1 MNVSLVAGGCG
12 FIGSNLIDYLIYKG
26 HTIICI
32 DNLLTGN
39 LNNIKKH
46 IDSEK
51 LFFYNVDIIDNENLC
66 KVIKNH
72 STITHIWNLA
82 CAASPEKYMIDGVH
96 TINTSIIG
104 TTNLLNIA
112 VKHQAKFL
120 FTSTSEIYGDPLIK
134 IQDESYWGNVNPYG
148 PRSCYDESKRCTESL
163 IYEYK
168 KKYPELKE
176 KFKIVRLFNTYGPRM
191 DINDGRV
198 ITNFIKNILNDK
210 PINIYGNGTQYR
222 CFCYIDDLVHGLF
235 LLMNSNYHKPIN
247 MGNPN
252 EKYTMN
258 ELKDLI
264 SVVLQ
269 KNIHSEYSGLPK
281 DDPKI
286 RQPDITLA
294 KEVLGWK
301 PKITLKDGF
310 MKTYNYFVN
319 LQNNN

>member
-1 MNVSLVAGGCG
+1 
-12 FIGSNLIDYLIYKG
+12 
-26 HTIICI
+26 
-32 DNLLTGN
+32 
-39 LNNIKKH
+39 
-46 IDSEK
+46 
-51 LFFYNVDIIDNENLC
+51 
-66 KVIKNH
+66 
-72 STITHIWNLA
+72 
-82 CAASPEKYMIDGVH
+82 MIDGVH

-112 VKHQAKFL
+112 VKHHAKFL

-134 IQDESYWGNVNPYG
+134 IQDESYWGNVNSYG

-210 PINIYGNGTQYR
+210 PINIYGDGTQYR

-235 LLMNSNYHKPIN
+235 LLMNSNYHDPIN

-258 ELKDLI
+258 ELKELI
-264 SVVLQ
+264 SVALQ

-294 KEVLGWK
+294 KKVLGWE
-301 PKITLKDGF
+301 PKITLKKGF
-310 MKTYNYFVN
+310 MKTYNYFIN
-319 LQNNN
+319 II